1 MNVIDEMNSNPSTI
15 GQPVEVKE
23 VAPDVGIYL
32 HVPFCVKRCHFCAFY
47 LVMHEE
53 HRVKQF
59 LQALEQEIAL
69 YAMQSELSR
78 RTVATVYVGGG
89 TPTALLPEQLVK
101 IFTMLSSNFSLSE
114 RCEITVE
121 ATPES
126 LAAGYADSLLQ
137 AGVTR
142 LSVGIQSFDSQER
155 TRLGLS
161 GTIAEA
167 ESGVQRAKQAGFSNV
182 NVDLI
187 YGIPGQTFQ
196 SWERTLTQALELH
209 PSHLSCYALSLEEGT
224 RFHTEYRR
232 GTFELMDPHVEETFQ
247 DQADAQLERRGFQR
261 YEISNWAKSGSVC
274 QHNLR
279 YWQGLEYLGLGP
291 SAQSYLAE
299 SRFGNVSNIE
309 QYRTHLEAGELPVVQ
324 KECLSRLQQEK
335 ERIVFGLRLIEGVP
349 IHWIN
354 GLSQDKSWA
363 MSFQQM
369 IKEDYLFQ
377 TSSRLQ
383 LTRKGRQFAD
393 SVGMRLL

>member
-1 MNVIDEMNSNPSTI
+1 MNSNSSTL
-15 GQPVEVKE
+15 GQPVEIEE
-23 VAPDVGIYL
+23 VPPDVGIYL
-32 HVPFCVKRCHFCAFY
+32 HVPFCFKRCHFCAFY
-47 LVMHEE
+47 LVLHEE

-69 YAMQSELSR
+69 YAMQRELSG

-89 TPTALLPEQLVK
+89 TPTALLPEQLLK
-101 IFTMLSSNFSLSE
+101 ILTNMSSTFSLSE

-126 LAAGYADSLLQ
+126 LTTEYADILLQ

-142 LSVGIQSFDSQER
+142 LSVGIQSFDPQER

-167 ESGVQRAKQAGFSNV
+167 VSGVQRAKQSGFSNV

-187 YGIPGQTFQ
+187 YGIPGQSFQ
-196 SWERTLTQALELH
+196 SWERSLTQALELH

-224 RFHTEYRR
+224 RFHAEFRR
-232 GTFELMDPHVEETFQ
+232 GAFELMDPHVEIIFQ
-247 DQADAQLERRGFQR
+247 NQAEAQLERGGFHR
-261 YEISNWAKSGSVC
+261 YEISNWAKPGSAC

-279 YWQGLEYLGLGP
+279 YWRGLEYLGLGP
-291 SAQSYLAE
+291 SAQSYMAE

-309 QYRTHLEAGELPVVQ
+309 QYMKHLEAGELPIVS

-349 IHWIN
+349 IHWIKA
-354 GLSQDKSWA
+354 LSQDEPWST
-363 MSFQQM
+363 SFQQM
-369 IKEDYLFQ
+369 VKEDYLFQ
-377 TSSRLQ
+377 TGSRLQ

-393 SVGMRLL
+393 TVGMRLL